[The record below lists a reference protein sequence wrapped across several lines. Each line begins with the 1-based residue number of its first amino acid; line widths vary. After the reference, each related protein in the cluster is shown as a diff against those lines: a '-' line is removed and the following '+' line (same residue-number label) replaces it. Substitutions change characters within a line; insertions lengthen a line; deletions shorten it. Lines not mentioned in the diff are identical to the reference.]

1 MRGTVKSFNPT
12 NRYGFIESE
21 TGEIHFFYATEW
33 HLILKPKKGLAV
45 EFTPVE
51 VEKGM
56 RATNIQRIRR
66 VHHAK

>member
-1 MRGTVKSFNPT
+1 MKGTVKSFNPT

-21 TGEIHFFYATEW
+21 TGEIHFFHATEW
-33 HLILKPKKGLAV
+33 HMILKPKKGMTV

-66 VHHAK
+66 KHNA

>member
-1 MRGTVKSFNPT
+1 MRGTVRSFNSK

-21 TGEIHFFYATEW
+21 TGEIHYFHATEW
-33 HLILKPKKGLAV
+33 HLILKPKKGLVV

-51 VEKGM
+51 FEKGM

-66 VHHAK
+66 LHHVK